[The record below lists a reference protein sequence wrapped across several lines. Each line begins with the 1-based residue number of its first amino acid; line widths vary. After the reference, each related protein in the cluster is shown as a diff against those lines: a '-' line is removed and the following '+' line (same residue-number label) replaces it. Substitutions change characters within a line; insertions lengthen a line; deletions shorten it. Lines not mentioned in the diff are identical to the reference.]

1 MGLAA
6 GQARLLTITGRK
18 SDCEFESMRLSHQ
31 KIALA
36 RELADLSNQYQDS
49 LDYTKLV
56 YDYYG
61 TGDTNTQLSYG
72 IMMSPSILNDYM
84 PILATDSMGRA
95 VLDRKYA
102 GAARSAGI
110 PQEGLGTLP
119 SETIRNAFIEALQGE
134 GIITP
139 YMADTILSIPYN
151 QGIGVGGGEIVTVVT
166 EEGPFEEFCKHL
178 KEIGDVISITTP
190 NQHNA
195 VAPSDQE
202 PAIQFWYKN
211 DTLGGE
217 RGEGNPNYCEREG
230 DTFTFS
236 LADLLQGHT
245 GTGATAAFYIH
256 NQKTQ
261 EVDQNLF
268 NATQA
273 CVEDVINQ
281 IGTIFEDCLCLG
293 DDYTEKAMTW
303 ATQQV
308 KNLYVPLSDDGF
320 NYSRDAINY
329 SVQDNNYFEYVG
341 WAGTSED
348 SSTWEHSGNWNK
360 VDIGNIAI
368 AYLTYFADFINGV
381 SETDCYNNQILEA
394 KKGFRY
400 ECKLADSYPDNT
412 IDYVWKTGVEVSSD
426 DSGQAQF
433 YDALFNQ
440 LCLNGWVE
448 NDNVKDNDY
457 LQKMLENGMMYITRV
472 KDDGYYYQGNYAT
485 DTYINVVADERRI
498 AAAEAK
504 YNTEKA
510 KLNAKE
516 QTIDMKMKN
525 LDTEISSLTTEYDT
539 IKDTIS
545 KNIEKCFKR
554 YSA

>member
-95 VLDRKYA
+95 VLDSKYA

-525 LDTEISSLTTEYDT
+525 LDTEISSLKTEDDT
-539 IKDTIS
+539 IKNT
-545 KNIEKCFKR
+545 
-554 YSA
+554 

>member
-95 VLDRKYA
+95 VLDSKYA

-256 NQKTQ
+256 TQKTQ

-539 IKDTIS
+539 IKNTIS